1 MISRLMIPTLIGA
14 LMVAFV
20 AGCAPAGDN
29 QPQVQTSPAPQ
40 AQSTKWQNDDELMA
54 TGGDMV
60 LNQSGLP
67 VRA

>member
-1 MISRLMIPTLIGA
+1 MISRLLIPTLIGA
-14 LMVAFV
+14 VMAGFV
-20 AGCAPAGDN
+20 AGCAPASDN
-29 QPQVQTSPAPQ
+29 QPQVQTRPAPQ
-40 AQSTKWQNDDELMA
+40 AESTKWQNDELMA